1 VTPQH
6 IGLFLDRDGTIN
18 QEVDFLSKPEEVILI
33 PKAADAIRE
42 ANELGLK
49 VCIVSNQSGIARGL
63 LTTDDLERVNARLT
77 ELLANEGARIDG
89 IYYCP
94 HHPDVGPPLYRKE
107 CTCRKPKT
115 GMIIQAA
122 REHSIDLHS
131 SYVIGDRC
139 IDVQAGHNAG
149 CGTVLVLTG
158 YGRMEKDECLQTMKV
173 GHIADDLYQG
183 WVHIKTRVSSKHV
196 GSQREV

>member
-1 VTPQH
+1 MTPLH

-42 ANELGLK
+42 ANELGVK

-63 LTTDDLERVNARLT
+63 LTPEDLERVNARLH
-77 ELLANEGARIDG
+77 ELLAREGARIDG
-89 IYYCP
+89 MYVCP
-94 HHPDVGPPLYRKE
+94 HHPEYGPPLYRKN
-107 CTCRKPKT
+107 CTCRKPDT

-122 REHSIDLHS
+122 REHSIDLQA

-139 IDVQAGHNAG
+139 IDVQAGRKAG

-158 YGRMEKDECLQTMKV
+158 YGRNEKDECLRTLNV
-173 GHIADDLYQG
+173 DHVAVDLYDG
-183 WVHIKTRVSSKHV
+183 WTIIKKSLRRERS
-196 GSQREV
+196 GSL